1 MKDKIK
7 KELKDINIL
16 KKTNIEYLN
25 IINKIKDKVNKEK
38 EDEISDDEYEYDNKN
53 KMIINEKIKTYKT
66 KMMKQI
72 LMKILY

>member
-1 MKDKIK
+1 MRDKIK

>member
-7 KELKDINIL
+7 KEMKDINIL

-66 KMMKQI
+66 KIMKQI